1 MSSGIWTKAMIQNQK
16 DLGTNLCVLF
26 PVSSLNNYVYIEKD
40 ILSYSHNKYIY
51 SIYTSDEV
59 IKNSI
64 INNNDIKKDYI
75 LIHKDQFDKV
85 FNILSEAPND

>member
-26 PVSSLNNYVYIEKD
+26 PVSSLNNYIYIEKD
-40 ILSYSHNKYIY
+40 ILNYSHNKYMY
-51 SIYTSDEV
+51 NMYTSPEV
-59 IKNSI
+59 IQDI
-64 INNNDIKKDYI
+64 ILRSYDYTDYI

-85 FNILSEAPND
+85 FNILSEVSND

>member
-1 MSSGIWTKAMIQNQK
+1 MSSGIWTKAMIENQK
-16 DLGTNLCVLF
+16 DLGTDLSILF
-26 PVSSLNNYVYIEKD
+26 PKSSIDNYIYLERYS
-40 ILSYSHNKYIY
+40 LSYSHTKYIY

-64 INNNDIKKDYI
+64 INNNDSKKDYI

>member
-16 DLGTNLCVLF
+16 DLGTDLSILF
-26 PVSSLNNYVYIEKD
+26 PVSSLNNYLYIEKD
-40 ILSYSHNKYIY
+40 ILSYSHTKYIY
-51 SIYTSDEV
+51 TMYTSPEV
-59 IKNSI
+59 IQDNILRSKN
-64 INNNDIKKDYI
+64 DYTDYI